1 MNRHIR
7 DTHLSSQE
15 WRSGKKVNPMVNSLL
30 QRRKRLRDDDDDGDD
45 DDDDS
50 ELTVKKIK
58 EDMSTTKRQLQKRK
72 RMQNDPRDELEMEAK
87 RLREDDTS
95 SSQDLE
101 NLIKCKEC
109 NKIFDS
115 FKELRQHQLTTHSG
129 ERRVNY

>member
-1 MNRHIR
+1 
-7 DTHLSSQE
+7 
-15 WRSGKKVNPMVNSLL
+15 
-30 QRRKRLRDDDDDGDD
+30 
-45 DDDDS
+45 
-50 ELTVKKIK
+50 
-58 EDMSTTKRQLQKRK
+58 MSTTKRQLQKRK

-95 SSQDLE
+95 RSQDLE

-129 ERRVNY
+129 GRRVNY